1 MSQQAVK
8 AHRHTKAGKHIQQQE
23 HEDVVPAQQTGPQ
36 LPANEEQTEDRDGRD
51 NPSDDPVTSLAE
63 DRDGRD
69 NPSDDPVTSLADH
82 RLDVVLDGS
91 R

>member
-1 MSQQAVK
+1 LSGVERAVNEQAVE
-8 AHRHTKAGKHIQQQE
+8 AHRHAEAGKHIQQHE

-36 LPANEEQTEDRDGRD
+36 LPANEEQ
-51 NPSDDPVTSLAE
+51 AE
-63 DRDGRD
+63 DRDGGD
-69 NPSDDPVTSLADH
+69 GPSADPVTSLADH